1 MDLPEQHREKK
12 YCFCEL
18 CEKLITEEDM
28 YLSCHICHK
37 QFSCFFCGVAE
48 RQKYFNGIGSRVY
61 NGVTYFIKCKR
72 HYLIED
78 ELCETDNCKICYIR
92 NNLTAN

>member
-1 MDLPEQHREKK
+1 MEEKK

-18 CEKLITEEDM
+18 CEKLVAEEDM
-28 YLSCHICHK
+28 YLYCHICHK

-48 RQKYFNGIGSRVY
+48 RQKYFNGIKSRVY
-61 NGVTYFIKCKR
+61 NGRTYLIKCKK

-78 ELCETDNCKICYIR
+78 ELCETDNCKLCTFNKSY
-92 NNLTAN
+92 NNLTVN